1 MVLAWFQLV
10 KRSGE
15 PLDLVVDKVVLSE
28 RADVSAFRESLKD
41 LKVYNSSNL
50 LKGEHVR
57 DLKVFKDWKTYED
70 TQLAPLEPWAL
81 LVGCG
86 MHGDNPLIVEVP
98 KIWLKLVDANT
109 GAALA
114 EFGSVS
120 ISDER
125 DVQSLKIVIKEIPSD
140 NYLVG
145 IGPRNLKVCM
155 NREAYEDPQQAP
167 LKPSVALVGCGVT
180 EELALIVVVPQRVK
194 VPTFSERSAKPL
206 VSTIG
211 LQCDFQK
218 PSNLDAMTQAIPAH
232 FDAWEKK
239 YRDKRCHPL
248 FLYAGGPGTDK
259 SRILDEFPSLIKD
272 SLKNHEDKE
281 MVEMLE
287 SAYTFDVTFEE
298 CPPDGGTFYETKP
311 VDRNTNAVSA
321 AGLAHVGFIL

>member
-28 RADVSAFRESLKD
+28 RADVSAFRKSLKD
-41 LKVYNSSNL
+41 LSNL
-50 LKGEHVR
+50 LKGVHVR

-81 LVGCG
+81 LVGCR

-114 EFGSVS
+114 EFGSVP
-120 ISDER
+120 IILEDCDKGNTQRQLPRRVCPR
-125 DVQSLKIVIKEIPSD
+125 D
-140 NYLVG
+140 
-145 IGPRNLKVCM
+145 LKVYK
-155 NREAYEDPQQAP
+155 NRDAYEDPQQAF
-167 LKPSVALVGCGVT
+167 LKSSVALVGCGVT

-194 VPTFSERSAKPL
+194 GPNILGAVCQTASINDWLAM
-206 VSTIG
+206 
-211 LQCDFQK
+211 DFQK

-232 FDAWEKK
+232 FDAWKKK

-248 FLYAGGPGTDK
+248 FLCAGGQ
-259 SRILDEFPSLIKD
+259 EQASLG
-272 SLKNHEDKE
+272 
-281 MVEMLE
+281 
-287 SAYTFDVTFEE
+287 FW
-298 CPPDGGTFYETKP
+298 
-311 VDRNTNAVSA
+311 TNFRV
-321 AGLAHVGFIL
+321 L

>member
-145 IGPRNLKVCM
+145 IGPRNLK
-155 NREAYEDPQQAP
+155 
-167 LKPSVALVGCGVT
+167 
-180 EELALIVVVPQRVK
+180 
-194 VPTFSERSAKPL
+194 
-206 VSTIG
+206 
-211 LQCDFQK
+211 K

>member
-120 ISDER
+120 IILEDCDKGNTQRQLPRR
-125 DVQSLKIVIKEIPSD
+125 DWS
-140 NYLVG
+140 
-145 IGPRNLKVCM
+145 RNLKVCM

-239 YRDKRCHPL
+239 YRDKRCHPC
-248 FLYAGGPGTDK
+248 FSMPVVQEQT
-259 SRILDEFPSLIKD
+259 SLG
-272 SLKNHEDKE
+272 
-281 MVEMLE
+281 
-287 SAYTFDVTFEE
+287 FW
-298 CPPDGGTFYETKP
+298 
-311 VDRNTNAVSA
+311 TNFRV
-321 AGLAHVGFIL
+321 L